1 MDLEMDIK
9 IKNEKTAG
17 GETVF
22 SKILRKEF

>member
-17 GETVF
+17 AETVF
-22 SKILRKEF
+22 TKILR